1 MTDQEILNRIDAE
14 IAEAQ
19 AVCDRLERGSP
30 GYAASLCGHIGF
42 VNGLKFARA
51 LIEKRKEEVAF

>member
-14 IAEAQ
+14 IAATEA
-19 AVCDRLERGSP
+19 ACEKLERATP
-30 GYAASLCGHIGF
+30 GYSQSLCGHIGF

-51 LIEKRKEEVAF
+51 LIKKRMEEVSF